1 MSSGEFIGGI
11 EGGATSSFAVLMN
24 PQGKVVA
31 TAQGPSTA
39 HPLIGMDQCRANIVN
54 LINTVKSKAFIPV
67 DIPLKAVGLSLSG
80 CERDES
86 NMELINGL
94 LKQYPKLALKFAIAS
109 DSEGSI
115 AAISNKGGVVCISGT
130 GSNTLL
136 INNRGEKFQ
145 CGGWGH
151 LLGDEA
157 SAWGISLRAVKIC
170 LDDLDHFK
178 TPYPTN
184 RVWSV
189 AKNFFKLQ
197 TRQDVLDLFYTNFDK
212 SQIALLCR
220 KLADLARNED
230 DSLAKYLFQQAGA
243 QLGRSILAVA
253 ARASVESIKVVCVG
267 SLWLSWDL
275 LEPGFSAYVQNS
287 AQMKQLTLLRLTV
300 DKGVGAALMAAD
312 QFGLRLNREYSKN
325 FTVFK
330 RYELYEL

>member
-1 MSSGEFIGGI
+1 MSSSEFIGGI
-11 EGGATSSFAVLMN
+11 EGGATNSFAVLMN
-24 PQGKVVA
+24 LQGKVVA
-31 TAQGPSTA
+31 TAQGPNTA
-39 HPLIGMDQCRANIVN
+39 YPLIGMDQCRANIAN
-54 LINTVKSKAFIPV
+54 LINSVKSRALIPLN
-67 DIPLKAVGLSLSG
+67 IPLKAVGLSLSG
-80 CERDES
+80 CERDKS
-86 NMELINGL
+86 NMELIHGL
-94 LKQYPKLALKFAIAS
+94 RKEYPKLALKFAIGS

-115 AAISNKGGVVCISGT
+115 AAVSNKGGVVCISGT

-136 INNRGEKFQ
+136 INDGGKKFQ

-170 LDDLDHFK
+170 LDNLDGFK
-178 TPYPTN
+178 APYPTSGVW
-184 RVWSV
+184 RVV
-189 AKNFFKLQ
+189 KNFFKLQ
-197 TRQDVLDLFYTNFDK
+197 TRQDVLNLFYTNFDK
-212 SQIALLCR
+212 SQIALLCC

-253 ARASVESIKVVCVG
+253 TRASVESIDVVCVG

-275 LEPGFSAYVQNS
+275 LQPGFSSCVQKS
-287 AQMKQLTLLRLTV
+287 SQLKQLTLLRLTV

-312 QFGLRLNREYSKN
+312 QFGLRLDREYSKN

-330 RYELYEL
+330 RYELHEL

>member
-31 TAQGPSTA
+31 SAQGPSTA
-39 HPLIGMDQCRANIVN
+39 HPLIGMEQCRANIAN
-54 LINTVKSKAFIPV
+54 LINTMKSRASIPLEV
-67 DIPLKAVGLSLSG
+67 PLKAVGLSLSG
-80 CERDES
+80 CERDET

-115 AAISNKGGVVCISGT
+115 AAVSNKGGVVCISGT

-136 INNRGEKFQ
+136 INDRGEKVQ

-170 LDDLDHFK
+170 LDDMDNFK
-178 TPYPTN
+178 APYPTS

-189 AKNFFKLQ
+189 IRDFFKLQ
-197 TRQDVLDLFYTNFDK
+197 TRQHVLDLFYTNFDK
-212 SQIALLCR
+212 SHIALLCC
-220 KLADLARNED
+220 KLADLARNEG

-253 ARASVESIKVVCVG
+253 ARASVESIEVVCVG

-275 LEPGFSAYVQNS
+275 LQPGFSAYVQKS
-287 AQMKQLTLLRLTV
+287 SQMKQLTLLRLTV
-300 DKGVGAALMAAD
+300 EKGVGAALMAAD
-312 QFGLRLNREYSKN
+312 KFGLRLDREYSKN

-330 RYELYEL
+330 RYKLND